1 MRNLLVAL
9 MLLLTSLNSVWAHD
23 LEIIQL
29 KHRSAAEVMP
39 IIRPLLDVDGSVS
52 GMDYQLILRTSPR
65 NLEQIKQVLDSIDTS
80 PRRLR
85 ISVIQDVDRETLAR
99 MAELSGSV
107 GIGNTGR
114 ISVPS
119 TANQSGL
126 NVQVQQGNDRLN
138 ARIDSSEGRKQ
149 DHKTQQVQVIEGGLA
164 FVRVGQSVAVP
175 QRQVTQRPWGT
186 EVVEQTQFQ
195 EVSSGFYV
203 RPRLRGDSVTL
214 QIDTQNDSI
223 SSMQG
228 NYPQAEVQ
236 HATTTLSGR
245 LGEWMEM
252 GGLSQQQETT
262 GGTLLGRSSSQSSE
276 QRNIFIKVE
285 EIVQ

>member
-1 MRNLLVAL
+1 MRSLLLAV
-9 MLLLTSLNSVWAHD
+9 MLLLNGLNVVWAQD
-23 LEIIQL
+23 MEIIEL
-29 KHRSAAEVMP
+29 KHRSADEVMS

-52 GMDYQLILRTSPR
+52 GMDYQLIVRTSPR
-65 NLEQIKQVLDSIDTS
+65 NLEQIKQVLRSIDTS

-85 ISVIQDVDRETLAR
+85 ISVIQDVDRATLAR
-99 MAELSGSV
+99 MTELSGSV
-107 GIGNTGR
+107 GIRSSGR
-114 ISVPS
+114 ISVPGS
-119 TANQSGL
+119 ANQSGL
-126 NVQVQQGNDRLN
+126 NIQVQQGNDRLN
-138 ARIDSSEGRKQ
+138 ALIDSSEARKQ
-149 DHKTQQVQVIEGGLA
+149 DHKTQQVQVIEGGQA
-164 FVRVGQSVAVP
+164 FVRVGQNVAVP
-175 QRQVTQRPWGT
+175 QRQVIQRPWGV

-203 RPRLRGDSVTL
+203 RPRLRGDNVTL
-214 QIDTQNDSI
+214 QINTQNDSI
-223 SSMQG
+223 TSMQG

-252 GGLSQQQETT
+252 GGVSQQQETS
-262 GGTLLGRSSSQSSE
+262 GGTLLGRNNSSSSE